1 MIGKWLM
8 LLCVAGVLVL
18 VTQCWRAYLWH
29 HRGAGAGAGER
40 KARAEYAWIRR
51 EQPDTAEARLPE
63 AEFIRY
69 YVDLRPGIAR
79 YLIATLLL
87 LIGLSASCVL
97 MAGWPWD

>member
-1 MIGKWLM
+1 M

-29 HRGAGAGAGER
+29 HRGAGER
-40 KARAEYAWIRR
+40 KARVEYARIRR
-51 EQPDTAEARLPE
+51 EQTDTAEARLPE
-63 AEFIRY
+63 AECIRY

-87 LIGLSASCVL
+87 LLTRLPTSCTL
-97 MAGWPWD
+97 MAGWP